1 MGLRKIR
8 LKVFRQTALLFIL
21 PYLAAC
27 GGGERGEDSASL
39 PLNIGSSTSSTT
51 ISLPAGFPQFVTP
64 PDNPVTDEK
73 AELGR
78 FLFYDKNLSGNES
91 QSCAS
96 CHRQERAFTDGIA
109 LAFGSTGE
117 QHPRNSLSLTNVAY
131 NATLNWAN
139 PATVT
144 IEQQIP
150 IPIFGEFPIE
160 LGVSG
165 KEEEVLE
172 RFRNDT
178 NYQRMFRQAFPND
191 DDPVSY
197 GNIVKSLA
205 TFTRVLISGNS
216 PFDKF
221 VYQGDESA
229 LSESALRGMDLFFSE
244 RLECFH
250 CHNGFNFTL
259 STTHESSAFTERPF
273 HNTGLFNIGGT
284 GAFPVNNQ
292 GIFEFTQQAEDMGK
306 FRAPTLRNLA
316 YTAPYMHDGSIATLD
331 EVIDFYSMGGRNIS
345 EGPLAGDGRRNP
357 FKSNFISGFSITQ
370 QEREDLKNFLESLSD
385 PTFVTDPRFSDPFQ

>member
-1 MGLRKIR
+1 
-8 LKVFRQTALLFIL
+8 
-21 PYLAAC
+21 
-27 GGGERGEDSASL
+27 
-39 PLNIGSSTSSTT
+39 
-51 ISLPAGFPQFVTP
+51 
-64 PDNPVTDEK
+64 
-73 AELGR
+73 
-78 FLFYDKNLSGNES
+78 
-91 QSCAS
+91 
-96 CHRQERAFTDGIA
+96 
-109 LAFGSTGE
+109 
-117 QHPRNSLSLTNVAY
+117 
-131 NATLNWAN
+131 
-139 PATVT
+139 
-144 IEQQIP
+144 
-150 IPIFGEFPIE
+150 
-160 LGVSG
+160 
-165 KEEEVLE
+165 
-172 RFRNDT
+172 
-178 NYQRMFRQAFPND
+178 
-191 DDPVSY
+191 
-197 GNIVKSLA
+197 
-205 TFTRVLISGNS
+205 
-216 PFDKF
+216 
-221 VYQGDESA
+221 
-229 LSESALRGMDLFFSE
+229 MDLFFSE